1 MQSVQS
7 PSNSL
12 VFSSMETLTPPPTPG
27 RKRLC
32 FNLDKAGEMPIYFSS
47 ENSLIRKPRSTHSSI
62 DIHKGPSEILSR
74 LAAAPVTSF
83 KLKARP
89 IYGTRISPCNHE
101 EHNISSS
108 REVAVPTVPS
118 SELPAL
124 PFDFP
129 VENLPP
135 SQVRRTQDQLPSP
148 MREVPMRS
156 VSDPTAIDFNP
167 KISSTKRM
175 SGPCTRKL
183 PSFQRGSL
191 NRSSYKEGRRNSF
204 VARSAWRFWALPF
217 FLWFSNVMFCTD
229 LLLFLWIVNVLK
241 RAY

>member
-32 FNLDKAGEMPIYFSS
+32 FNLDKAGEMPMFFSS
-47 ENSLIRKPRSTHSSI
+47 DNSLIREPRSTQSCTE
-62 DIHKGPSEILSR
+62 IHKGPSELFSR
-74 LAAAPVTSF
+74 LATAPLTSF

-89 IYGTRISPCNHE
+89 IYGTRISPGDHG
-101 EHNISSS
+101 EHNILSS
-108 REVAVPTVPS
+108 RQVAAPTVPS

-124 PFDFP
+124 PFDVP
-129 VENLPP
+129 SENLAT

-148 MREVPMRS
+148 MRKVPTRS

-183 PSFQRGSL
+183 PAFQRGSL
-191 NRSSYKEGRRNSF
+191 TRSSYKEGRRNSF
-204 VARSAWRFWALPF
+204 VARSA
-217 FLWFSNVMFCTD
+217 
-229 LLLFLWIVNVLK
+229 
-241 RAY
+241 